1 MFHLAVEPVHESL
14 ANHRQ
19 LRRTVSEINLKTTE
33 PNMYVKL
40 QAKLIAKDSKY
51 LFNSCATPAYRIY
64 PYKFNYHANLRIGE
78 SKGEKEV

>member
-1 MFHLAVEPVHESL
+1 
-14 ANHRQ
+14 
-19 LRRTVSEINLKTTE
+19 
-33 PNMYVKL
+33 MYVKL